1 MKRLGNLKPGTIFNY
16 AKEKFAVLG
25 PRNDGVLCLLA
36 QSKHD
41 AAFYDGDEKPYND
54 YRKSK
59 LRAEIE
65 VRFMN
70 KLIENGAKR
79 EDMVAYDLDL
89 SETDGSDGYGVLQ
102 NVLAAP
108 LTLWDYGKYKGVI
121 PNNEDGA
128 WWLATPLWAPRSPNT
143 SSSSSV
149 WYVYSDGDYNTAGTT
164 TPTACAPLLFSTL
177 HSWSL
182 MRVRK
187 KKSTWRKCQTNCSWK
202 KSNADGRKECSPLA
216 LRGLSSRLRESKD
229 GDCKNQGHNFR
240 TGLAH

>member
-108 LTLWDYGKYKGVI
+108 LTLWDYGKYKAAI
-121 PNNEDGA
+121 PNNENGA
-128 WWLATPLWAPRSPNT
+128 WWLATPFWAPRSPNT
-143 SSSSSV
+143 NDSGDV
-149 WYVYSDGDYNTAGTT
+149 WGVLSDGGCGFWLCDFTDGVRPAIVLNSS
-164 TPTACAPLLFSTL
+164 LLVSYEGEEEEIDLEKVPNELF
-177 HSWSL
+177 
-182 MRVRK
+182 MEEVERR
-187 KKSTWRKCQTNCSWK
+187 WK
-202 KSNADGRKECSPLA
+202 M
-216 LRGLSSRLRESKD
+216 
-229 GDCKNQGHNFR
+229 
-240 TGLAH
+240 

>member
-128 WWLATPLWAPRSPNT
+128 WWLATPLWAPRSPLTNN
-143 SSSSSV
+143 SGGV
-149 WYVYSDGDYNTAGTT
+149 WGVRSDGSYDYWGCSNTDGVRPAIVLNSS
-164 TPTACAPLLFSTL
+164 LLVSYEGEEEEIDLEKVPNELF
-177 HSWSL
+177 
-182 MRVRK
+182 MEEVERR
-187 KKSTWRKCQTNCSWK
+187 WK
-202 KSNADGRKECSPLA
+202 KGMFTVSFEGPFVAFKGE
-216 LRGLSSRLRESKD
+216 
-229 GDCKNQGHNFR
+229 
-240 TGLAH
+240 

>member
-128 WWLATPLWAPRSPNT
+128 WWLATPLWAPRSPIT
-143 SSSSSV
+143 SDSYYV
-149 WYVYSDGDYNTAGTT
+149 WHVYSDGYYYDWYCSSTNGVRPAIVLNSS
-164 TPTACAPLLFSTL
+164 LLVSYEGEEEEIDLEKVPNELF
-177 HSWSL
+177 
-182 MRVRK
+182 MEEVERR
-187 KKSTWRKCQTNCSWK
+187 WK
-202 KSNADGRKECSPLA
+202 KGMFTVGFEGPFVTFKGE
-216 LRGLSSRLRESKD
+216 
-229 GDCKNQGHNFR
+229 
-240 TGLAH
+240 

>member
-128 WWLATPLWAPRSPNT
+128 WWLATPLWAPRSPYT
-143 SSSSSV
+143 YDSDYV
-149 WYVYSDGDYNTAGTT
+149 WYVNSDGDYSSSWYDNALGVR
-164 TPTACAPLLFSTL
+164 PAIVLNSSLLVSYEGEEEEIDLEKVPNELF
-177 HSWSL
+177 
-182 MRVRK
+182 MEEVERR
-187 KKSTWRKCQTNCSWK
+187 WK
-202 KSNADGRKECSPLA
+202 KGMFTVSFEGPFVTFKGE
-216 LRGLSSRLRESKD
+216 
-229 GDCKNQGHNFR
+229 
-240 TGLAH
+240 

>member
-143 SSSSSV
+143 DRSGSV
-149 WYVYSDGDYNTAGTT
+149 WDAYSDGDYYSDWCHYTVGVRPAIVLNSS
-164 TPTACAPLLFSTL
+164 LLVSYEGEEEEIDLEKVPNELF
-177 HSWSL
+177 
-182 MRVRK
+182 MEEVERR
-187 KKSTWRKCQTNCSWK
+187 WK
-202 KSNADGRKECSPLA
+202 KGMFTVSFEGPFVTFKGE
-216 LRGLSSRLRESKD
+216 
-229 GDCKNQGHNFR
+229 
-240 TGLAH
+240 

>member
-108 LTLWDYGKYKGVI
+108 LTLWDYGKYKAAI
-121 PNNEDGA
+121 PNNENGA
-128 WWLATPLWAPRSPNT
+128 WWLATPFWAPRSPYTN
-143 SSSSSV
+143 SSRYV
-149 WYVYSDGDYNTAGTT
+149 WDVLSDGCYVSWFCYYTHGVRPAIVLNSS
-164 TPTACAPLLFSTL
+164 LLVSYEGEEEEIDL
-177 HSWSL
+177 
-182 MRVRK
+182 K
-187 KKSTWRKCQTNCSWK
+187 KVPNELFMEEVERRWK
-202 KSNADGRKECSPLA
+202 KGMFTVGFEGPFVTFKGE
-216 LRGLSSRLRESKD
+216 
-229 GDCKNQGHNFR
+229 
-240 TGLAH
+240 

>member
-128 WWLATPLWAPRSPNT
+128 WWLATPLWAPRSPYTYDSNH
-143 SSSSSV
+143 V
-149 WYVYSDGDYNTAGTT
+149 WYVRSDGYYNYWRYYYTFGVRPAIVLNSS
-164 TPTACAPLLFSTL
+164 LLVSYEGEEEEIDL
-177 HSWSL
+177 E
-182 MRVRK
+182 RVPNELFMEEVER
-187 KKSTWRKCQTNCSWK
+187 RWK
-202 KSNADGRKECSPLA
+202 KGMFTVSFEGPFVTFKGE
-216 LRGLSSRLRESKD
+216 
-229 GDCKNQGHNFR
+229 
-240 TGLAH
+240 

>member
-128 WWLATPLWAPRSPNT
+128 WWLATPLWAPRSPFT
-143 SSSSSV
+143 LSSSCV
-149 WYVYSDGDYNTAGTT
+149 WIVYSDGVYGLWLYYDTRGVRPAIVLNSS
-164 TPTACAPLLFSTL
+164 LLVSYEGEEEEIDLEKVPNELF
-177 HSWSL
+177 
-182 MRVRK
+182 MEEVERR
-187 KKSTWRKCQTNCSWK
+187 WK
-202 KSNADGRKECSPLA
+202 KGMFTVSFEGPFVTFKGE
-216 LRGLSSRLRESKD
+216 
-229 GDCKNQGHNFR
+229 
-240 TGLAH
+240 

>member
-143 SSSSSV
+143 GSSNDV
-149 WYVYSDGDYNTAGTT
+149 WDVYSDGDYFSNWCYGTHGVR
-164 TPTACAPLLFSTL
+164 PAIVLNSSLLVSYEGEEEEIDLEKVPNELF
-177 HSWSL
+177 
-182 MRVRK
+182 MEEVERR
-187 KKSTWRKCQTNCSWK
+187 WK
-202 KSNADGRKECSPLA
+202 KGMFTVSFEGPFVTFKGE
-216 LRGLSSRLRESKD
+216 
-229 GDCKNQGHNFR
+229 
-240 TGLAH
+240 

>member
-108 LTLWDYGKYKGVI
+108 LTLWDYGKYKAAI
-121 PNNEDGA
+121 PNNENGA
-128 WWLATPLWAPRSPNT
+128 WWLATPFWAPRSPHTYNSNNVWGVGSDGLYYT
-143 SSSSSV
+143 WYYSHTYGVRPAIVLSSS
-149 WYVYSDGDYNTAGTT
+149 
-164 TPTACAPLLFSTL
+164 LLVSYEGEEEEIDL
-177 HSWSL
+177 E
-182 MRVRK
+182 RVPNELFMEEVER
-187 KKSTWRKCQTNCSWK
+187 RWK
-202 KSNADGRKECSPLA
+202 KGMFTVSFEGTFVTFKGE
-216 LRGLSSRLRESKD
+216 
-229 GDCKNQGHNFR
+229 
-240 TGLAH
+240 

>member
-1 MKRLGNLKPGTIFNY
+1 MKRVERLKPGTIINY
-16 AKEKFAVLG
+16 AKEKFVVLG
-25 PRNDGVLCLLA
+25 ERNGGVFCLLA
-36 QSKHD
+36 QSKD
-41 AAFYDGDEKPYND
+41 DVEFYDGNEKPYND
-54 YRKSK
+54 YRKSE

-128 WWLATPLWAPRSPNT
+128 WWLATPLWAPRSPDT
-143 SSSSSV
+143 YSSGSV
-149 WYVYSDGDYNTAGTT
+149 WGVGSDGGYGGDWYGDAGGVR
-164 TPTACAPLLFSTL
+164 PAIVLNSSLLVSYEGEEEEIDLEKVPNELF
-177 HSWSL
+177 
-182 MRVRK
+182 MEEVERR
-187 KKSTWRKCQTNCSWK
+187 WK
-202 KSNADGRKECSPLA
+202 KGMFTVSFEGPFVTFKGE
-216 LRGLSSRLRESKD
+216 
-229 GDCKNQGHNFR
+229 
-240 TGLAH
+240 

>member
-89 SETDGSDGYGVLQ
+89 SETDGSYGCGVLQ

-108 LTLWDYGKYKGVI
+108 LTLWDYGKYKAAI
-121 PNNEDGA
+121 PNNENGA
-128 WWLATPLWAPRSPNT
+128 WWLATPFWAPRSPSTYN
-143 SSSSSV
+143 SSYV
-149 WYVYSDGDYNTAGTT
+149 WHVNSGGDYYVSWCSSTDGVRPAIVLNSS
-164 TPTACAPLLFSTL
+164 LLVSYEGEEEEIDL
-177 HSWSL
+177 
-182 MRVRK
+182 K
-187 KKSTWRKCQTNCSWK
+187 KVPNELFMEEVERRWK
-202 KSNADGRKECSPLA
+202 KGMFTVSFEGPFVTFKGE
-216 LRGLSSRLRESKD
+216 
-229 GDCKNQGHNFR
+229 
-240 TGLAH
+240 

>member
-1 MKRLGNLKPGTIFNY
+1 MKRVERLKPGTIFNY

-128 WWLATPLWAPRSPNT
+128 WWLATPLWAPRSPRTDYSNL
-143 SSSSSV
+143 V
-149 WYVYSDGDYNTAGTT
+149 WYVNSVGDCHLWYYNNTCGGRPAIVLNSS
-164 TPTACAPLLFSTL
+164 LLVSYEGEEEEIDLEKVPNELF
-177 HSWSL
+177 
-182 MRVRK
+182 MEEVERR
-187 KKSTWRKCQTNCSWK
+187 WK
-202 KSNADGRKECSPLA
+202 KGMFTVSFEGPFVTFKGE
-216 LRGLSSRLRESKD
+216 
-229 GDCKNQGHNFR
+229 
-240 TGLAH
+240 

>member
-108 LTLWDYGKYKGVI
+108 LTLWDYGKYKAAI
-121 PNNEDGA
+121 PNNENGA
-128 WWLATPLWAPRSPNT
+128 WWLATPFWAPRSPN
-143 SSSSSV
+143 SNYSNYV
-149 WYVYSDGDYNTAGTT
+149 WGVSSDGDYYNGGYVSIYGVRPAIVLNSS
-164 TPTACAPLLFSTL
+164 LLVSYEGEEEEIDL
-177 HSWSL
+177 
-182 MRVRK
+182 K
-187 KKSTWRKCQTNCSWK
+187 KVPNELFMEEVERRWK
-202 KSNADGRKECSPLA
+202 KGMFTVSFEGPFVTFKGE
-216 LRGLSSRLRESKD
+216 
-229 GDCKNQGHNFR
+229 
-240 TGLAH
+240 

>member
-1 MKRLGNLKPGTIFNY
+1 MKRIGNLKPGTIFNY
-16 AKEKFAVLG
+16 AKEKFVVLG
-25 PRNDGVLCLLA
+25 PRNGGVLCLLA
-36 QSKHD
+36 QSKHN

-54 YRKSK
+54 YRKSR

-128 WWLATPLWAPRSPNT
+128 WWLATPLWAPRSPYTSYSGGVWGVGSGGGYGDWSCRNT
-143 SSSSSV
+143 YGVRPAIVLNSS
-149 WYVYSDGDYNTAGTT
+149 
-164 TPTACAPLLFSTL
+164 LLVSYEGEEEEIDL
-177 HSWSL
+177 
-182 MRVRK
+182 K
-187 KKSTWRKCQTNCSWK
+187 KVPNELFMEEVERRWK
-202 KSNADGRKECSPLA
+202 KGMFTVSFEGPFVTFKGE
-216 LRGLSSRLRESKD
+216 
-229 GDCKNQGHNFR
+229 
-240 TGLAH
+240 

>member
-128 WWLATPLWAPRSPNT
+128 WWLATPLWAPRSPYTYN
-143 SSSSSV
+143 SNVV
-149 WYVYSDGDYNTAGTT
+149 WYVFSDGGYSNWLYYNTYGVRPAIVLNSS
-164 TPTACAPLLFSTL
+164 LLVSYEGEEEEIDLEKVPNELF
-177 HSWSL
+177 
-182 MRVRK
+182 MEEVERR
-187 KKSTWRKCQTNCSWK
+187 WK
-202 KSNADGRKECSPLA
+202 KGMFTVSFEGPFVTFKGE
-216 LRGLSSRLRESKD
+216 
-229 GDCKNQGHNFR
+229 
-240 TGLAH
+240 

>member
-65 VRFMN
+65 VRVMN

-128 WWLATPLWAPRSPNT
+128 WWLATPLWAPRSPDTYN
-143 SSSSSV
+143 SYSV
-149 WYVYSDGDYNTAGTT
+149 WDVSSDGYY
-164 TPTACAPLLFSTL
+164 
-177 HSWSL
+177 
-182 MRVRK
+182 
-187 KKSTWRKCQTNCSWK
+187 
-202 KSNADGRKECSPLA
+202 
-216 LRGLSSRLRESKD
+216 
-229 GDCKNQGHNFR
+229 
-240 TGLAH
+240 

>member
-128 WWLATPLWAPRSPNT
+128 WWLATPLWAPRSPIPNG
-143 SSSSSV
+143 SSYV
-149 WYVYSDGDYNTAGTT
+149 WHVNSDGGYGYWDYGSTDGVRPAIVLNSSLKVINSAFLKALSELDS
-164 TPTACAPLLFSTL
+164 AC
-177 HSWSL
+177 
-182 MRVRK
+182 VE
-187 KKSTWRKCQTNCSWK
+187 QY
-202 KSNADGRKECSPLA
+202 E
-216 LRGLSSRLRESKD
+216 RESKA
-229 GDCKNQGHNFR
+229 
-240 TGLAH
+240 GLATQEEQENG

>member
-1 MKRLGNLKPGTIFNY
+1 MKRVERLKPGAIINY
-16 AKEKFAVLG
+16 AKEKFVVLG
-25 PRNDGVLCLLA
+25 ERNGGVFCLLA

-128 WWLATPLWAPRSPNT
+128 WWLATPLWAPRSPYT
-143 SSSSSV
+143 RRSSV
-149 WYVYSDGDYNTAGTT
+149 VWGVNSGGGYGYWNYG
-164 TPTACAPLLFSTL
+164 STL
-177 HSWSL
+177 GVRPAIVLNSSL
-182 MRVRK
+182 LVSYEGEEEEIDLERVPNELFMEEVER
-187 KKSTWRKCQTNCSWK
+187 RWK
-202 KSNADGRKECSPLA
+202 KGMFTVSFEGPFVTFKGE
-216 LRGLSSRLRESKD
+216 
-229 GDCKNQGHNFR
+229 
-240 TGLAH
+240 

>member
-108 LTLWDYGKYKGVI
+108 LTLWDYGKYKAAI
-121 PNNEDGA
+121 PNNENGA
-128 WWLATPLWAPRSPNT
+128 WWLATPFWAPRSPDTHN
-143 SSSSSV
+143 SYRV
-149 WYVYSDGDYNTAGTT
+149 WHVDSDGDYNGYWFSSTSGVRPAIVLNSS
-164 TPTACAPLLFSTL
+164 LLVSYEGEEEEIDL
-177 HSWSL
+177 
-182 MRVRK
+182 K
-187 KKSTWRKCQTNCSWK
+187 KVPNELFMEEVERRWK
-202 KSNADGRKECSPLA
+202 KGMFTVSFEGPFVTFKGE
-216 LRGLSSRLRESKD
+216 
-229 GDCKNQGHNFR
+229 
-240 TGLAH
+240 

>member
-108 LTLWDYGKYKGVI
+108 LTLWDYGKYKAAI
-121 PNNEDGA
+121 PNNENGA
-128 WWLATPLWAPRSPNT
+128 WWLATPFWAPRSPYTNY
-143 SSSSSV
+143 SSRV
-149 WYVYSDGDYNTAGTT
+149 WVVYSDGDYYGDWYYRTYGVRPAIVLNSS
-164 TPTACAPLLFSTL
+164 LLVSYEGEEEEIDL
-177 HSWSL
+177 
-182 MRVRK
+182 K
-187 KKSTWRKCQTNCSWK
+187 KVPNELFMEEVERRWK
-202 KSNADGRKECSPLA
+202 KGMFTVSFEGPFVTFKGE
-216 LRGLSSRLRESKD
+216 
-229 GDCKNQGHNFR
+229 
-240 TGLAH
+240 

>member
-1 MKRLGNLKPGTIFNY
+1 MKRVERLKPGTIINY
-16 AKEKFAVLG
+16 AKEKFVVLG
-25 PRNDGVLCLLA
+25 ERNGGVFCLLA

-108 LTLWDYGKYKGVI
+108 LTLWDYGKYKAAI
-121 PNNEDGA
+121 PNNENGA
-128 WWLATPLWAPRSPNT
+128 WWLATPFWAPRSPVT
-143 SSSSSV
+143 CDSYHV
-149 WYVYSDGDYNTAGTT
+149 WYVISDGDYGSSWYGGAVGVRPAIVLNSS
-164 TPTACAPLLFSTL
+164 LLVSYEGEEEEIDL
-177 HSWSL
+177 
-182 MRVRK
+182 K
-187 KKSTWRKCQTNCSWK
+187 KVPNELFMEEVERRWK
-202 KSNADGRKECSPLA
+202 KGMFTVSFEGPFVTFKGE
-216 LRGLSSRLRESKD
+216 
-229 GDCKNQGHNFR
+229 
-240 TGLAH
+240 

>member
-1 MKRLGNLKPGTIFNY
+1 MKRVERLKPGAIINY
-16 AKEKFAVLG
+16 AKEKFVVLG
-25 PRNDGVLCLLA
+25 ERNGGVFCLLA

-128 WWLATPLWAPRSPNT
+128 WWLATPLWAPRSPYTNL
-143 SSSSSV
+143 SSSV
-149 WYVYSDGDYNTAGTT
+149 WRVDSDGYYYYWHYYSTYGVRPAIVLNSS
-164 TPTACAPLLFSTL
+164 LLVSYEGEEEEIDLEKVPNELF
-177 HSWSL
+177 
-182 MRVRK
+182 MEEVERR
-187 KKSTWRKCQTNCSWK
+187 WK
-202 KSNADGRKECSPLA
+202 KGMFTVSFEGPFVTFKGE
-216 LRGLSSRLRESKD
+216 
-229 GDCKNQGHNFR
+229 
-240 TGLAH
+240 

>member
-128 WWLATPLWAPRSPNT
+128 WWLATPLWAPRSPDTND
-143 SSSSSV
+143 SNLV
-149 WYVYSDGDYNTAGTT
+149 WYVNSDGVCRSFWFSYTYGVRPAIVLNSS
-164 TPTACAPLLFSTL
+164 LLVSYEGEEEEIDLEKVPNELF
-177 HSWSL
+177 
-182 MRVRK
+182 MEEVERR
-187 KKSTWRKCQTNCSWK
+187 WK
-202 KSNADGRKECSPLA
+202 KGMFTVSFEGPFVTFKGE
-216 LRGLSSRLRESKD
+216 
-229 GDCKNQGHNFR
+229 
-240 TGLAH
+240 

>member
-108 LTLWDYGKYKGVI
+108 LTLWDYGKYKAAI
-121 PNNEDGA
+121 PNNENGA
-128 WWLATPLWAPRSPNT
+128 WWLATPFWAPRSPYTNY
-143 SSSSSV
+143 SSSV
-149 WYVYSDGDYNTAGTT
+149 WYVHSGGDYYRYWYDDTNGVRPAIVLNSS
-164 TPTACAPLLFSTL
+164 LLVSYEGEEEEIDL
-177 HSWSL
+177 
-182 MRVRK
+182 K
-187 KKSTWRKCQTNCSWK
+187 KVPNELFMEEVERRWK
-202 KSNADGRKECSPLA
+202 KGMFTVSFEGPFVTFKGE
-216 LRGLSSRLRESKD
+216 
-229 GDCKNQGHNFR
+229 
-240 TGLAH
+240 

>member
-128 WWLATPLWAPRSPNT
+128 WWLATPLWAPRSPFTYN
-143 SSSSSV
+143 SGYV
-149 WYVYSDGDYNTAGTT
+149 WNVYSDGGYYDDWYDNTYGVRPAIVLNSS
-164 TPTACAPLLFSTL
+164 LLVSYEGEEEEIDLEKVPNELF
-177 HSWSL
+177 
-182 MRVRK
+182 MEEVERR
-187 KKSTWRKCQTNCSWK
+187 WK
-202 KSNADGRKECSPLA
+202 KGMFTVSFEGPFVTFKGE
-216 LRGLSSRLRESKD
+216 
-229 GDCKNQGHNFR
+229 
-240 TGLAH
+240 